1 MEKLKYFKAQL
12 QLLDRESEETT
23 LKQSSQHFQWNQVV
37 SNLLKADKPTF
48 TGSSPRFWNASA
60 SNHDCCQSTPKD
72 RKRRGNFRSFLNILS
87 ILSTYS
93 NKNLEQTYH
102 LLHFV
107 STRSFIAKFLRRGK
121 RENLSVVQSKLT
133 HCKSRIKVISCTKT
147 S

>member
-60 SNHDCCQSTPKD
+60 SNHDCFQSTPKD

-133 HCKSRIKVISCTKT
+133 HCKSRTKVISCTKT